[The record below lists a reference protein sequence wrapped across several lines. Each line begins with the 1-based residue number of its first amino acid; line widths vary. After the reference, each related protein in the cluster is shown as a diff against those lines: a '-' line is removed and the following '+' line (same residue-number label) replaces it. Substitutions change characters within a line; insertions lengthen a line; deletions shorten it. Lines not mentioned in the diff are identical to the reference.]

1 MGFDKDS
8 KEEKKGFF
16 ASFFGGIFLLVKAL
30 VLLVIGLIVLV
41 VILIFLVGFL
51 NSFFGNNE
59 MPPIVKEANIIMGKE
74 IDPNVEIF
82 LLTTTYPAEH
92 PTDLNK
98 TTFVTGEAIYPQEE
112 GLKKGDRFAFR
123 VLDGNEVIIP
133 LDIYPYF
140 DVPSEGGAG
149 AGTINNEGRNILPG
163 GKYTLQLVK
172 IDFNNTKAT
181 IVAEKDFNVI
191 SRHSKEFLSRIEFW
205 IAKEDRADAERLQE
219 LDLSGID
226 QINFAVFG
234 KVPEDGKEVYGR
246 AVMVRENYE
255 GEVLTETQ
263 PWEYS
268 FTLSPGEP
276 QKLTGMSGHPYPGTY
291 HVKIY
296 IDNELIKEYKI
307 IV

>member
-1 MGFDKDS
+1 MGLDKDS

-30 VLLVIGLIVLV
+30 ALLLIGLIVLV
-41 VILIFLVGFL
+41 ILVGLL

-59 MPPIVKEANIIMGKE
+59 MPPVVKEANIIMVKE

-82 LLTTTYPAEH
+82 LSTTIP
-92 PTDLNK
+92 PKDLNK

-140 DVPSEGGAG
+140 DVPSDGGAG
-149 AGTINNEGRNILPG
+149 TGTINNEGRNILPG

-172 IDFNNTKAT
+172 IDSNNTKAT
-181 IVAEKDFNVI
+181 IVAEKEFEI
-191 SRHSKEFLSRIEFW
+191 IGRYSKEFLSRIEFW
-205 IAKEDRADAERLQE
+205 ISKDNKEDSEKLQE
-219 LDLSGID
+219 LDLSGIE

-234 KVPEDGKEVYGR
+234 KAPEGEKEVYGR
-246 AVMVRENYE
+246 TVMVRENFE
-255 GEVLTETQ
+255 GEVLTETL

-268 FTLSPGEP
+268 FMLYPGEP
-276 QKLTGMSGHPYPGTY
+276 QKLTGLSGHPLPGTY